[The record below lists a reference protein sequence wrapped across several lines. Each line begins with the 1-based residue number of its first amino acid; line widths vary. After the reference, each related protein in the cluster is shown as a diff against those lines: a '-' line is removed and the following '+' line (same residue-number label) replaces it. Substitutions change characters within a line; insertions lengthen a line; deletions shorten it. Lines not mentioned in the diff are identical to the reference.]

1 MVPKYLDQ
9 RGRRQGG
16 NLAPGN
22 APSGVAAGRG
32 ARRTEG
38 AGSSGASGL
47 ASPGLRPEAPMPLD
61 RTPLKPAG
69 PSTRAAGDAVTY
81 AELLAAYEA
90 NRRAADDNLLR
101 KMVGVLQPH
110 PPR

>member
-1 MVPKYLDQ
+1 
-9 RGRRQGG
+9 
-16 NLAPGN
+16 
-22 APSGVAAGRG
+22 
-32 ARRTEG
+32 
-38 AGSSGASGL
+38 
-47 ASPGLRPEAPMPLD
+47 MPLD